1 MTKLSNK
8 RLIDLIKKPIITDK
22 TTKILENNQ
31 YCFAVN
37 RYANKSEIKQ
47 AVEYVFNVKVKKIN
61 TLNLPIKT
69 KTIGKFIGKKTRYKK
84 AIVTLVEQDSIN
96 LFPEN

>member
-84 AIVTLVEQDSIN
+84 AIVTLVEQYSIN

>member
-8 RLIDLIKKPIITDK
+8 LLIDLIKKPIITDK

-47 AVEYVFNVKVKKIN
+47 AIEYVFNVKVKKIN

-69 KTIGKFIGKKTRYKK
+69 KTVGKFIGKKKKKKK

>member
-8 RLIDLIKKPIITDK
+8 LLIDLIKKPIITDK

-47 AVEYVFNVKVKKIN
+47 AIEYVFNVKVKKIN

-69 KTIGKFIGKKTRYKK
+69 KTVGKFIGKKTRYKK

>member
-1 MTKLSNK
+1 MTKLSNE

-31 YCFAVN
+31 YCFTVN
-37 RYANKSEIKQ
+37 RYSNKSEIKQ
-47 AVEYVFNVKVKKIN
+47 AIEYIFNVKVKKIN
-61 TLNLPIKT
+61 TLNLPVKIKT
-69 KTIGKFIGKKTRYKK
+69 VGKFIGKKSRTKK
-84 AIVTLVEQDSIN
+84 AIVTLIEQDSIN